1 MDNNQTNNMT
11 QEVNTQTNENLNQ
24 EQPVETAVEPVQE
37 LNQVSE
43 QTEHQQQ
50 EMPVAQQPQ
59 QMYQQ
64 QMPIAPRKKF
74 NWFLWI
80 AVALIIPIA
89 MGVILHLIGNS
100 IGGSAEMQ
108 PIANFI
114 YSLGTLAMW
123 LLTFPS
129 LLIVIIIG
137 VTRGNKN

>member
-11 QEVNTQTNENLNQ
+11 QEV
-24 EQPVETAVEPVQE
+24 
-37 LNQVSE
+37 
-43 QTEHQQQ
+43 QQQ
-50 EMPVAQQPQ
+50 AIPVTQQP

-64 QMPIAPRKKF
+64 QMPSAPRKKF

-80 AVALIIPIA
+80 AVALITPIA
-89 MGVILHLIGNS
+89 IGVILQLIGKS
-100 IGGSAEMQ
+100 IGGSAETQ
-108 PIANFI
+108 PIANFV

-123 LLTFPS
+123 LLTYPS